1 MPEKKPR
8 RKGAAI
14 RATLK
19 LLSKCVR
26 ELQTSG
32 ASVRPRRF
40 HMRRRALADFLKDNA
55 AATSIEYAMIAAFV
69 SIVIAASAR
78 AVGTKLSANY
88 YGPLGAGF
96 N

>member
-14 RATLK
+14 CAKLK
-19 LLSKCVR
+19 LLPKGVR
-26 ELQTSG
+26 KLQTSG

-40 HMRRRALADFLKDNA
+40 QMRRRTLAEFLKDDA
-55 AATSIEYAMIAAFV
+55 AATSIEYALIAAFV
-69 SIVIAASAR
+69 SIMIAASAR
-78 AVGTKLSANY
+78 AIGTKLSANY